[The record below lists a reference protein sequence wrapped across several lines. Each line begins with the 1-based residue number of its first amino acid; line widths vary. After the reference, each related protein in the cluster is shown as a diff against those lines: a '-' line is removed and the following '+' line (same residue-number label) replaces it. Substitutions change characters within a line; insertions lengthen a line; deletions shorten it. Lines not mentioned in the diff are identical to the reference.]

1 MPLPPIAELTAASG
15 WHAVDCISDLHL
27 DAAHPAT
34 LQGLATYLGHTSAD
48 AVLILGDLFEVWV
61 GDDAIAEPGSFEAEV
76 CALLRQASRQRAL
89 YFMHGNRDFL
99 VGEGFAQ
106 ATGITLLTDPTL
118 FTLGGQ
124 RWLLSHGD
132 ALCLDDVDYQR
143 FRAMV
148 RGSAW
153 QARLL
158 AQPLAA
164 RRAQAR
170 SIRSESEARKQSGA
184 AYGDVDSAVALAW
197 LRAAQAPC
205 LIHGHTHRPADHLL
219 APGITRLVLSDW
231 DLDAAEQRAE
241 VLRLSAQGA
250 ERLPLDLA

>member
-106 ATGITLLTDPTL
+106 ATGITLLTEESAA
-118 FTLGGQ
+118 FWRGQ
-124 RWLLSHGD
+124 GYSAAPIVTSPIGTWAGFRPDLLTK
-132 ALCLDDVDYQR
+132 LK
-143 FRAMV
+143 
-148 RGSAW
+148 
-153 QARLL
+153 
-158 AQPLAA
+158 
-164 RRAQAR
+164 
-170 SIRSESEARKQSGA
+170 E
-184 AYGDVDSAVALAW
+184 
-197 LRAAQAPC
+197 
-205 LIHGHTHRPADHLL
+205 HTA
-219 APGITRLVLSDW
+219 
-231 DLDAAEQRAE
+231 
-241 VLRLSAQGA
+241 
-250 ERLPLDLA
+250 

>member
-1 MPLPPIAELTAASG
+1 MPVPPIAELTAPSG
-15 WHAVDCISDLHL
+15 WRAVDCISDLHL

-34 LQGLATYLGHTSAD
+34 LQGLATYLGRTLAD

-76 CALLRQASRQRAL
+76 CALLRKASGQRAL

-99 VGEGFAQ
+99 VGKGFAQ
-106 ATGITLLTDPTL
+106 ATGITLLADPTL
-118 FTLGGQ
+118 LTLGRQ

-132 ALCLDDVDYQR
+132 ALCLDDGDYQH

-148 RGSAW
+148 RDPAW
-153 QARLL
+153 QASLL
-158 AQPLAA
+158 ALALDV

-184 AYGDVDSAVALAW
+184 AYGDVDSAAALDW

-205 LIHGHTHRPADHLL
+205 LVHGHTHRPADHLL
-219 APGITRLVLSDW
+219 APGATRLVLTDW
-231 DLDAAEQRAE
+231 DLDATEQRAE

-250 ERLPLDLA
+250 ERLPLGLA